1 MPKDYNTNS
10 LGYKLRFKGPSTPDE
25 YNQAAGRTD
34 AVVEDAV
41 DNTLYRGTLPQWQSE
56 FQERLEQ
63 MTKIPRGVDQE
74 ATQRAKSRSKKPDEV
89 IDVPEKVKAYVARV
103 TSTMSDADKAAL
115 NGIAQEVADGI
126 TIDPSPAKRQAGPD
140 KSLLSKADSWLTL
153 PDDQLQAKIDKA
165 QSAID
170 GGFELETDDE
180 TGKPDRRSL
189 AQLIG
194 RYADVLLA

>member
-1 MPKDYNTNS
+1 MKEYPTNS
-10 LGYKLRFKGPSTPDE
+10 LGFKLRFKGPSTADE

-34 AVVEDAV
+34 AIVEDAI

-56 FQERLEQ
+56 FQQRLEQ
-63 MTKIPRGVDQE
+63 MTGIKRGVDQE

-89 IDVPEKVKAYVARV
+89 KDVPEKVKAYVARV
-103 TSTMSDADKAAL
+103 TSQMSDADKAAL
-115 NGIAQEVADGI
+115 NGVAQEVADGI

-140 KSLLSKADSWLTL
+140 KTVLSRADSWLTL

-165 QSAID
+165 LAAVD
-170 GGFELETDDE
+170 GFELETDEE

-189 AQLIG
+189 AFLIS
-194 RYADVLLA
+194 RYADVLMG